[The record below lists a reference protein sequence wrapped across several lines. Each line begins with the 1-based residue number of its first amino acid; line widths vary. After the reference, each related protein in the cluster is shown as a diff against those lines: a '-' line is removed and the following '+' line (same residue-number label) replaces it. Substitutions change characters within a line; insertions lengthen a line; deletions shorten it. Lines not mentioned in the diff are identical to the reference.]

1 MYLLRYIRQP
11 ETQISEIN
19 MSYFT
24 KIISNIITNR
34 VEEVYAY
41 F

>member
-1 MYLLRYIRQP
+1 MYLLQYIRQS

-24 KIISNIITNR
+24 KIVNNIITNR